1 MNLYKKI
8 SKLLRNKNKPKIVF
22 GKNEGNI
29 DNDDIVVKF
38 GFDKNNTDSIST
50 KENKPAKKNT
60 LFFIK
65 SKNNI
70 LK

>member
-8 SKLLRNKNKPKIVF
+8 SKFLRKKNKPKIVF
-22 GKNEGNI
+22 GENEGNVG
-29 DNDDIVVKF
+29 NDDIVVGF
-38 GFDKNNTDSIST
+38 GFDKDNTDSIST
-50 KENKPAKKNT
+50 KENKPTKKNT

-65 SKNNI
+65 SKNNN